1 VSVKKV
7 DTLCKGKPRGKVVRV
22 RVTLDV
28 DVEAGEGIC
37 GKPLALACS
46 KLAVQQA

>member
-1 VSVKKV
+1 
-7 DTLCKGKPRGKVVRV
+7 LCKEKPRENVMRVRV
-22 RVTLDV
+22 RLDV
-28 DVEAGEGIC
+28 DVKAGEGIC